1 MKEQDKNPFKKLQG
15 ELKEVPPE
23 LRKKVMDDVAMAKL
37 MMDLATLFT
46 GNYSALIDGLLKTSN
61 RNKNK

>member
-23 LRKKVMDDVAMAKL
+23 LRKKIMDDVAMAKL

-46 GNYSALIDGLLKTSN
+46 GNYSALIDGLLRTS
-61 RNKNK
+61 NKNK

>member
-1 MKEQDKNPFKKLQG
+1 MKEQDRNPFKKLQG

-37 MMDLATLFT
+37 LMDLATLFT

-61 RNKNK
+61 KNK